1 MRWLLGFAAVLTAL
15 WCGYWFV
22 GKTVIER
29 EATAFL
35 AAQEAEGRRAETT
48 ALSVGGFPNRFDLT
62 AEGIDFADPAQGRSW
77 QAPFL
82 QVFAMTWKPWHLI
95 AAFPETQTI
104 GLPGETLTVTSDGL
118 MASARTEPSL
128 ALSLAEARVATHAL
142 TVASSAGW
150 TAGLGES
157 AAALRATPGQ
167 PASYDLGV
175 QLTRFVPDPRI
186 KEALAQVVLPGL
198 PASDLPE
205 EIERLHLDARL
216 GLSAPLDRQAGQ
228 TNPRLQSVDLRDLSL
243 VWGALALT
251 ARGQVA
257 PDAQG
262 YAAGRIEVSVTN
274 WDRLPPLLVAAGLVK
289 PEIAPTIASLLRA
302 LAADGGDPTTLTLPL
317 LLEDGQMSVGP
328 LPLGPAPLLVPPAG
342 G

>member
-1 MRWLLGFAAVLTAL
+1 MRWLLGFAAVLTSL

-29 EATAFL
+29 QASAFL
-35 AAQEAEGRRAETT
+35 AAQAAEGRRAETT
-48 ALSVGGFPNRFDLT
+48 SLSVGGFPNRFDLT
-62 AEGIDFADPAQGRSW
+62 AEGIDFADPAQGLSW
-77 QAPFL
+77 QAPFV

-95 AAFPETQTI
+95 AAFAETQTI
-104 GLPGETLTVTSDGL
+104 GVPGETLTLTSDGL
-118 MASARTEPSL
+118 MASARTQPSL
-128 ALSLAEARVATHAL
+128 DLTLAEARVATRTL
-142 TVASSAGW
+142 TVVSSQGW

-157 AAALRATPGQ
+157 AAALRATPGE
-167 PASYDLGV
+167 AATYDLGV

-198 PASDLPE
+198 PASDLPA

-228 TNPRLQSVDLRDLSL
+228 TRPQLLSVDLRDLSL
-243 VWGALALT
+243 VWGELAI
-251 ARGQVA
+251 VA
-257 PDAQG
+257 KGRLDPDAQG
-262 YAAGRIEVSVTN
+262 FAAGRIEVSVTN

-289 PEIAPTIASLLRA
+289 PEIAPTVTNLLRA
-302 LAADGGDPTTLTLPL
+302 LAADGGDPATLTLPL
-317 LLEDGQMSVGP
+317 VLQGGQMSVGP